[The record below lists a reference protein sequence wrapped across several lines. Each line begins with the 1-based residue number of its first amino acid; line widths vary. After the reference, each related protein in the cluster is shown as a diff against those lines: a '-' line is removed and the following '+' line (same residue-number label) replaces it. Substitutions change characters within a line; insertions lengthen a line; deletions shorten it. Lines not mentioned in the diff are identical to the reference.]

1 MKEEGVENGHGA
13 AEWLDTRGSAIAPI
27 ITPWVS
33 LDQLDSVAEG
43 VFDEAIRQDEA
54 RAFLKDPSHI
64 MMLAMEGEMVV
75 GIASGVVIRHP
86 DKLRELWINEVG
98 VADRARGNGLAQRL
112 VQGLFEWSVARD
124 IHTAWLL
131 MDRDN
136 KVAAKSYAKVEP
148 AARSAPAVMLEWSL

>member
-1 MKEEGVENGHGA
+1 MKEEGVKHGHGA
-13 AEWLDTRGSAIAPI
+13 GEWLDTRGSVITPI

-43 VFDEAIRQDEA
+43 VFDEAIRHDEA

-64 MMLAMEGEMVV
+64 MMLAMEDEMVV
-75 GIASGVVIRHP
+75 GMASGVVIRHP

-136 KVAAKSYAKVEP
+136 KAAAKSYAKVEP